1 MVRFVGDRYPV
12 EPGMTVKPGIMV
24 EQGII
29 ELVVARYDR
38 TDNLRPDRV
47 IPDPI
52 GDLISTI
59 R

>member
-1 MVRFVGDRYPV
+1 
-12 EPGMTVKPGIMV
+12 MTVNPGIMV

-38 TDNLRPDRV
+38 TGNPRPDKV
-47 IPDPI
+47 IPDSI
-52 GDLISTI
+52 GDLISTV